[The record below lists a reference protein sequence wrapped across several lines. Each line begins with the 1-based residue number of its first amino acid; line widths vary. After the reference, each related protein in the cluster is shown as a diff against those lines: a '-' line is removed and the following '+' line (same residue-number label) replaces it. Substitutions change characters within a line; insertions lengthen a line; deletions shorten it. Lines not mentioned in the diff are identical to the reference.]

1 MRLALNKPC
10 PCHSGRKTKSCC
22 GPWLKGEPAP
32 TPETLMRS
40 RYAAYALGITAYI
53 MDTTDPDGPNHEMDA
68 VRWAAGIDAFCEAT
82 SFEGLTIHTHR
93 EGEAEGHVDFSAT
106 LSAQGE
112 DRSFREHSRFR
123 RRGGRWLYWGA
134 QAPQTE

>member
-32 TPETLMRS
+32 SPVALMRS
-40 RYAAYALGITAYI
+40 RYTAYAMGLTTYI
-53 MDTTDPDGPNHEMDA
+53 MDTTDPEGPVHEQDRA
-68 VRWAAGIDAFCEAT
+68 RWSASIDAFCTAT
-82 SFEGLTIHTHR
+82 DFEGLEIHDHGQDIT
-93 EGEAEGHVDFSAT
+93 EGYVDFSVR
-106 LSAQGE
+106 LSASGE

-123 RRGGRWLYWGA
+123 QHGGRWLYWGA
-134 QAPQTE
+134 KLNPNR